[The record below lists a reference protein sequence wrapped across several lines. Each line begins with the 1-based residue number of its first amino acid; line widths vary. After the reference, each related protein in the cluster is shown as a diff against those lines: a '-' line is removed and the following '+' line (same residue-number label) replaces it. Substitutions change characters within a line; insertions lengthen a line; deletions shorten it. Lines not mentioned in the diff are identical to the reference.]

1 MNQILIQKD
10 TRPSFSFPSLFTVI
24 LCIAFFSASLLTGCA
39 GLTDKDGIGRFLG
52 SVDTQET
59 EPASP
64 LEKAEDK
71 AQPAEQK
78 QKNENDT
85 KAGTPEDITE
95 SGLAVLGKENG
106 NTGIIAGTPQ
116 DEQIQSRFDKSLEFY
131 QAAMEFWQQGEI
143 ESALEALD
151 NGYALIINT
160 EAGDDP
166 KFIQQK
172 DDLRFMISKRI
183 LEIYASRHTTVKGN
197 YNAIPMEINEYVQRE
212 IDHFTEGN
220 ARRFFIN
227 SYKRSGRYRPYIVEE
242 LQKAGLPEEL
252 SWLPLVESGYQV
264 NALSHARALGM
275 WQFIASTGYKFGL
288 KRNAYVDERLDP
300 YRSTQAAIAY
310 LQELHNIF
318 GDWKTV
324 LAAYNC
330 GEGRVLREIRR
341 QNINYLDDFW
351 DLYERLP
358 RETAQYV
365 PRFIATLHIVENL
378 EKYGMDGI
386 ETDDPYEYETIEIA
400 RQVHL
405 KDIARAIG
413 TTENDLAR
421 LNPELRYQLI
431 PDNPYELRVPVGK
444 KELLLS
450 KIDDIREYERRPQR
464 VSQHRVRRGETLS
477 GIALRYGTTVQEIA
491 RFNNIYRDSYIVAG
505 QVLKIPQSGDVSAMA
520 FRGSSGEEKL
530 IDYTVRRGDSLWLL
544 ANRYNTTTSRIQSL
558 NNLNSVNLHIGQK
571 LKIPSSAGPDGLKT
585 YRVRQG
591 DSPYTIARRHNMSV
605 NELLDINQLTRNCR
619 IYPNQELYVK

>member
-1 MNQILIQKD
+1 MNQTLVQKNTRSSFKPALLLIIV
-10 TRPSFSFPSLFTVI
+10 SIV
-24 LCIAFFSASLLTGCA
+24 FFSASLLTGCA
-39 GLTDKDGIGRFLG
+39 GFTDKDGIGRFIG
-52 SVDTQET
+52 SGDTQ
-59 EPASP
+59 
-64 LEKAEDK
+64 KAEAASSGQKSDEKGKTVEKDQKDK
-71 AQPAEQK
+71 K
-78 QKNENDT
+78 DT
-85 KAGTPEDITE
+85 DAPEDKTE
-95 SGLAVLGKENG
+95 SGVAVFDKDKEG
-106 NTGIIAGTPQ
+106 IKIIAGTSP
-116 DEQIQSRFDKSLEFY
+116 DERIQSRFDKSLEFY
-131 QAAMEFWQQGEI
+131 QTAMEFWQQGEI
-143 ESALEALD
+143 ENALEALD

-197 YNAIPMEINEYVQRE
+197 YNAIPIEINDYVQRE
-212 IDHFTEGN
+212 IDHFTQSN

-227 SYKRSGRYRPYIVEE
+227 AYKRSGRYRPYIVEE

-252 SWLPLVESGYQV
+252 SWLPLVESGYRV

-288 KRNAYVDERLDP
+288 KRDAYVDERLDP

-405 KDIARAIG
+405 KDIAEAIG
-413 TTENDLAR
+413 TTESDLAR
-421 LNPELRYQLI
+421 LNPELRYQLM
-431 PDNPYELRVPVGK
+431 PGDSYELRVPIGK
-444 KELLLS
+444 KELLLA
-450 KIDDIREYERRPQR
+450 KIDDILEYEQRPQR
-464 VSQHRVRRGETLS
+464 VAQHRVRRGETLS
-477 GIALRYGTTVQEIA
+477 GIALRYGTTVREIT

-505 QVLKIPQSGDVSAMA
+505 QVLKIPQAGDVAAMA
-520 FRGSSGEEKL
+520 SRGSSGEKK
-530 IDYTVRRGDSLWLL
+530 IINHTVRRGDSLWLL

-558 NNLNSVNLHIGQK
+558 NNLNSVNLHIGQE
-571 LKIPSSAGPDGLKT
+571 LKIPTSAGPDGLKT
-585 YRVRQG
+585 YHVRQG
-591 DSPYTIARRHNMSV
+591 DSPYTIARQHNMSV

-619 IYPNQELYVK
+619 IYPDQELYVK